1 MYVVNTRVAENGR
14 RLVKLREFYGR
25 VLAHGV
31 APEPPE
37 MSVQSME
44 RMMKDKDAFVAARGG
59 TVKTDPQDSND
70 PNAGIDSL
78 AIGGE
83 DAEASDSPDEN

>member
-25 VLAHGV
+25 VIAHGI

-37 MSVQSME
+37 IDVQSLE
-44 RMMKDKDAFVAARGG
+44 RMMKEKDVFVAARGG
-59 TVKTDPQDSND
+59 TVKTDPKAQESGTDQREEETISEG
-70 PNAGIDSL
+70 P
-78 AIGGE
+78 E
-83 DAEASDSPDEN
+83 DN

>member
-25 VLAHGV
+25 VIAHGI

-37 MSVQSME
+37 FTVQSME
-44 RMMKDKDAFVAARGG
+44 RMMKDKDFFVASRGG
-59 TVKTDPQDSND
+59 TVKGDPKAQESAQVADPTGEQDETPS
-70 PNAGIDSL
+70 
-78 AIGGE
+78 
-83 DAEASDSPDEN
+83 EAPDDM